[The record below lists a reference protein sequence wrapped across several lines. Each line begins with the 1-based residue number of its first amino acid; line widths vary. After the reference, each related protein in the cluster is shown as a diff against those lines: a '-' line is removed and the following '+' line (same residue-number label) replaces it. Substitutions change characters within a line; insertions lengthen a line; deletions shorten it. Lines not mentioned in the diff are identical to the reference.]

1 MIQYPE
7 YLVSQL
13 GEAVES
19 IRYELSR
26 PSLQMRPKVYL
37 DGNQWCALY
46 GENLQEGVCAFGDSP
61 DAAMHAFDAEWGK
74 RIEGVNPKREL
85 NKHE

>member
-7 YLVSQL
+7 HLVSQL
-13 GEAVES
+13 GEAVEI

-37 DGNQWCALY
+37 DGNQWGALY

-61 DAAMHAFDAEWGK
+61 DAAMHAFDVAWAQPIKESETK
-74 RIEGVNPKREL
+74 
-85 NKHE
+85 